1 MAEKEVCRYLQLAS
15 RKSFILTHSGISW
28 KPEYGPELEA
38 INQELGKLRK
48 VIDQEHANRRKRRE
62 AMQ

>member
-1 MAEKEVCRYLQLAS
+1 MTERDVGRYLQLAS
-15 RKSFILTHSGISW
+15 RKTFILMHSGISW

-38 INQELGKLRK
+38 INQELAKLRK
-48 VIDQEHANRRKRRE
+48 VIDQEHENRRKRRE

>member
-1 MAEKEVCRYLQLAS
+1 MTEKEVSRYLQLAA

-38 INQELGKLRK
+38 INQELVKLRNI
-48 VIDQEHANRRKRRE
+48 IDREHRRRE
-62 AMQ
+62 VAA